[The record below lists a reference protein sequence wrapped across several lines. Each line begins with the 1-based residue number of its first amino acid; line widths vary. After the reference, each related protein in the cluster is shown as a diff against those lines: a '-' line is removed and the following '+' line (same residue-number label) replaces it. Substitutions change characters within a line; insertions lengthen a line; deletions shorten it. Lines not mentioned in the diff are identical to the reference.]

1 MEYID
6 QISKRFE
13 SILENLKKEMMS
25 IRTNRPSPKLVEDI
39 GVNYMGQL
47 ISIKQLGSIAV
58 EPPRDLIINVWD
70 QNTVSSIVNAIETAN
85 LGVGT
90 SNQGKQIRVSSPQL
104 TEEKKQELIKMI
116 KSMSE
121 DGRIKMR
128 VERDEAV
135 KNIKEL
141 KDEDERFRAKER
153 LQTLVDT
160 FNSGV
165 EELIEKKTKDILE

>member
-6 QISKRFE
+6 QISKRFDFV
-13 SILENLKKEMMS
+13 LENLKEEMMS
-25 IRTNRPSPKLVEDI
+25 IRTNRPSPKLVEDVK
-39 GVNYMGQL
+39 VNYMGQVV
-47 ISIKQLGSIAV
+47 SVKQLGSISV

-70 QNTVSSIVNAIETAN
+70 QSAISNIVNAIEAAN

-90 SNQGKQIRVSSPQL
+90 SNQGKQVRVSLPQM
-104 TEEKKQELIKMI
+104 TEERKQELIKMI

-141 KDEDERFRAKER
+141 KDEDDRFRAKEK
-153 LQTLVDT
+153 LQILVDT
-160 FNSGV
+160 FNSGIDDLV
-165 EELIEKKTKDILE
+165 EKKTKDILE